1 MGSREASL
9 GLGSASSMHR
19 VGQELMASSCSRG
32 HSGWIFGKSSS
43 KKEQGGV
50 ELKEKKVL
58 LIWTF
63 QLKQLYFYT

>member
-9 GLGSASSMHR
+9 GLGSASSMHH

-50 ELKEKKVL
+50 EQAAQGGGGV
-58 LIWTF
+58 TVPRSV
-63 QLKQLYFYT
+63 Q